1 MPKTSSHFVTFG
13 LADELLA
20 APVEAVREVLAVP
33 PLTRVPNAPSSLLG
47 IIDVRGGS
55 VPVIDMRRK
64 FGLPP
69 AETTSNSRILVLDV
83 AMGDRSVTIGALAD
97 RVFEVITMD
106 DAALQPPPDIGVRW
120 HSAAIAGIARR
131 DGRFVILLDLPA
143 VFNADTVA
151 LTADE
156 ADPLAVPA

>member
-1 MPKTSSHFVTFG
+1 MTRTSSHFVTFG

-33 PLTRVPNAPSSLLG
+33 PLTRVPNAPPYLLG

-69 AETTSNSRILVLDV
+69 AATTDSSRILVLEV
-83 AMGDRSVTIGALAD
+83 AMAGQPITIGALAD

-120 HSAAIAGIARR
+120 QSSAIAGIGRQ

-143 VFNADTVA
+143 VFAVDTVA

-156 ADPLAVPA
+156 ADPLALPA